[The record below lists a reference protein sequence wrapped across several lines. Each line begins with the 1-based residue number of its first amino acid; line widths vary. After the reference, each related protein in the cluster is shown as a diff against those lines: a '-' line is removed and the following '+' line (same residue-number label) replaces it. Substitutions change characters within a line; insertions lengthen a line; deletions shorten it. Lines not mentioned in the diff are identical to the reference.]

1 MRTST
6 LIRWGL
12 SCGGLGREGD
22 AGAHR
27 EGRVIEGSEDIL
39 VLPQTAQQPVG
50 TSTGDDRL
58 TGRERLGMAR
68 ELLDAEHI
76 CPQRRLVRVRARAC
90 QAGHPFV
97 KAQWQWLHVL
107 GEITIQRLL

>member
-1 MRTST
+1 MPFGQ
-6 LIRWGL
+6 LDLLLDQVKVIEQPF
-12 SCGGLGREGD
+12 GGRGD
-22 AGAHR
+22 AAGR
-27 EGRVIEGSEDIL
+27 IYGEGRPVEGSEDVL
-39 VLPQTAQQPVG
+39 VLPQTAQQPVR
-50 TSTGDDRL
+50 TSLGDDRL

-107 GEITIQRLL
+107 GE